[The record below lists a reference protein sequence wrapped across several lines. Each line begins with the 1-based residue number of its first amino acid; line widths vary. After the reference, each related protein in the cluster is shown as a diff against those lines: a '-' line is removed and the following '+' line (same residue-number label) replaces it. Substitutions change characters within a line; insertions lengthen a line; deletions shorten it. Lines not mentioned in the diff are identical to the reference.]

1 MVKNADWIAEGG
13 KSWEISKHGEK
24 GEKGKRYNIKEVNV
38 TFFVI
43 ILKV

>member
-13 KSWEISKHGEK
+13 KSWAWRK
-24 GEKGKRYNIKEVNV
+24 GGKGKKYNIKEVNV
-38 TFFVI
+38 TFFLI